1 MFIARRLHQE
11 KLIETRE
18 AQAYRARGWR
28 LFDVPPSVDP
38 PVRPAAAVDSP
49 AAPSPDAA
57 AAVPEVEAPPPA
69 LEPRPRKG
77 GRR

>member
-38 PVRPAAAVDSP
+38 PVRPAEAVDSP
-49 AAPSPDAA
+49 AAPSPDTAS
-57 AAVPEVEAPPPA
+57 AVPEVPAPVVE
-69 LEPRPRKG
+69 LRPRKG